1 MAEEPNQN
9 ESTPSAEAPQAAPEA
24 AAEAKPAE
32 AKPATKGEAQ
42 ALCQAGQGQGGGGR
56 FGGPGQRQGG
66 GGGRFGGPG
75 QRQGGGGRFG
85 GPGQRQGG
93 GGQRGR
99 FGGPDKPDDGFTEK
113 VLCINRSAKVVKGGR
128 RFGFS
133 AVVIVGDKKGRVGM
147 GQGKAN
153 QVADCIRKASENART
168 QLVSVVLRDTTIPH
182 EILSRYDGAKVL
194 LRPASNGTGI
204 IAGKTVRAVC
214 ELAGIRNMLSKSLG
228 SNNPLNLAKATLHG
242 LLELRDR
249 NEVMKARGKSVPEP
263 EAPAAE
269 ETPAAEEPV
278 ATEEPAVAAE

>member
-1 MAEEPNQN
+1 VAEEPKQN
-9 ESTPSAEAPQAAPEA
+9 ENAPSAEAPQAPAEA
-24 AAEAKPAE
+24 KPAEAKPAE
-32 AKPATKGEAQ
+32 AKPATKAV
-42 ALCQAGQGQGGGGR
+42 GQRQGGGSRFGGPGQGGGAR

-75 QRQGGGGRFG
+75 Q
-85 GPGQRQGG
+85 QRQGG

-99 FGGPDKPDDGFTEK
+99 FGGHDKPDDGFSEK
-113 VLCINRSAKVVKGGR
+113 VLSINRSAKVVKGGR

-133 AVVIVGDKKGRVGM
+133 AVVIVGDKKGKVGM

-153 QVADCIRKASENART
+153 QVPDCIRKASENARA

-182 EILSRYDGAKVL
+182 EVLSRYDGAKVL
-194 LRPASNGTGI
+194 LRPASTGTGL

-214 ELAGIRNMLSKSLG
+214 ELAGVRNMLSKSLG
-228 SNNPLNLAKATLHG
+228 SNNPLNLAKATLAG

-249 NEVMKARGKSVPEP
+249 NEVMKARGKYVPEP

-269 ETPAAEEPV
+269 EPAAAAEPV
-278 ATEEPAVAAE
+278 AAEEPAVAAE

>member
-1 MAEEPNQN
+1 VAEEPKQN
-9 ESTPSAEAPQAAPEA
+9 ENAPSAEAPQAPAEA
-24 AAEAKPAE
+24 KPAEAKPAE
-32 AKPATKGEAQ
+32 AKPATKAV
-42 ALCQAGQGQGGGGR
+42 GQRQGGGSRFGGPGQGGGAR

-75 QRQGGGGRFG
+75 Q
-85 GPGQRQGG
+85 QRQGG

-99 FGGPDKPDDGFTEK
+99 FGGHDKPDDGFSEK
-113 VLCINRSAKVVKGGR
+113 VLSINRSAKVVKGGR

-133 AVVIVGDKKGRVGM
+133 AVVIVGDKKGKVGM

-153 QVADCIRKASENART
+153 QVPDCIRKASENARA

-182 EILSRYDGAKVL
+182 EVLSRYDGAKVL
-194 LRPASNGTGI
+194 LRPASAGTGL

-214 ELAGIRNMLSKSLG
+214 ELAGVRNMLSKSLG
-228 SNNPLNLAKATLHG
+228 SNNPLNLAKATLAG

-249 NEVMKARGKSVPEP
+249 NEVMKARGKYVPEP

-269 ETPAAEEPV
+269 EPVAAADSVAAEESV
-278 ATEEPAVAAE
+278 VAAE

>member
-9 ESTPSAEAPQAAPEA
+9 ENAPSAEAPQAP
-24 AAEAKPAE
+24 AEAPQAPAE
-32 AKPATKGEAQ
+32 APATAKPATKGPSQAQ
-42 ALCQAGQGQGGGGR
+42 
-56 FGGPGQRQGG
+56 G

-93 GGQRGR
+93 GGGGGRFGGPGQRQGGGGQRGR
-99 FGGPDKPDDGFTEK
+99 FGGNDKPDDGFSEK

-133 AVVIVGDKKGRVGM
+133 AVVIVGDKKGKVGM

-182 EILSRYDGAKVL
+182 EVLSRYDGAKVL
-194 LRPASNGTGI
+194 LRPASTGTGI

-214 ELAGIRNMLSKSLG
+214 ELAGVRNMLSKSLG
-228 SNNPLNLAKATLHG
+228 SNNPVNVAKATLGG

-249 NEVMKARGKSVPEP
+249 NEVMKARGKNVPEP
-263 EAPAAE
+263 EAPAVE
-269 ETPAAEEPV
+269 EPAAAAEPV
-278 ATEEPAVAAE
+278 AAEEPAVAAE

>member
-1 MAEEPNQN
+1 MAEQPNQN
-9 ESTPSAEAPQAAPEA
+9 ESTPSAEPPQAAPEA
-24 AAEAKPAE
+24 TAKE
-32 AKPATKGEAQ
+32 QPATG
-42 ALCQAGQGQGGGGR
+42 GQVV
-56 FGGPGQRQGG
+56 
-66 GGGRFGGPG
+66 GPG

-85 GPGQRQGG
+85 GPGQRQGAGGQRG

-99 FGGPDKPDDGFTEK
+99 FGDQPDDGFTEK
-113 VLCINRSAKVVKGGR
+113 VLSINRSAKVVKGGR

-168 QLVSVVLRDTTIPH
+168 QLVNVILRDTTIPH
-182 EILSRYDGAKVL
+182 EVLSRYDGAKVL

-214 ELAGIRNMLSKSLG
+214 ELAGVRNMLSKSLG
-228 SNNPLNLAKATLHG
+228 SNNPLNLAKATLKG

-249 NEVMKARGKSVPEP
+249 NEVMKARGKSIPEP
-263 EAPAAE
+263 EAATTEEPAA
-269 ETPAAEEPV
+269 TEEPV
-278 ATEEPAVAAE
+278 AAAE

>member
-1 MAEEPNQN
+1 MAEEHNQN
-9 ESTPSAEAPQAAPEA
+9 ENAPSAEVPQATTEAP
-24 AAEAKPAE
+24 AKAQPAK
-32 AKPATKGEAQ
+32 AQPATQGGGQ
-42 ALCQAGQGQGGGGR
+42 AQGGGGR
-56 FGGPGQRQGG
+56 FGGSGQRQGG
-66 GGGRFGGPG
+66 GGHFGGPG

-99 FGGPDKPDDGFTEK
+99 FGGNDKPDDGFSEK

-168 QLVSVVLRDTTIPH
+168 QLVNVVLRDTTIPH
-182 EILSRYDGAKVL
+182 EVLSRYDGAKVL
-194 LRPASNGTGI
+194 LRPASTGTGI

-214 ELAGIRNMLSKSLG
+214 ELAGVRNMLSKSLG
-228 SNNPLNLAKATLHG
+228 SNNPVNLAKATLGG

-249 NEVMKARGKSVPEP
+249 NEVMKVRGKSIPEP

-269 ETPAAEEPV
+269 EPAAAEPV
-278 ATEEPAVAAE
+278 VVDERAVAAE

>member
-9 ESTPSAEAPQAAPEA
+9 ESTASAEAPQAAPEA
-24 AAEAKPAE
+24 TAEVKPAK
-32 AKPATKGEAQ
+32 AQPASG
-42 ALCQAGQGQGGGGR
+42 GQGQAQGGGGR
-56 FGGPGQRQGG
+56 FGGPGQRQG

-99 FGGPDKPDDGFTEK
+99 FGGRDQPDDGFTEK

-168 QLVSVVLRDTTIPH
+168 QLVSVILRDTTIPH
-182 EILSRYDGAKVL
+182 EVLSRYDGAKVL

-214 ELAGIRNMLSKSLG
+214 ELAGVRNMLSKSLG
-228 SNNPLNLAKATLHG
+228 SNNPLNLAKATLKG

-249 NEVMKARGKSVPEP
+249 NEVMKARGKSIPEP
-263 EAPAAE
+263 ETATTE
-269 ETPAAEEPV
+269 EPIAEEP
-278 ATEEPAVAAE
+278 AAAAEPVTAAE

>member
-1 MAEEPNQN
+1 MAEESNQKEN
-9 ESTPSAEAPQAAPEA
+9 APSAEAPQAPA
-24 AAEAKPAE
+24 AAKPAE
-32 AKPATKGEAQ
+32 AKPATQGAG
-42 ALCQAGQGQGGGGR
+42 QAGQRQGGGAGHFGGPGQRQGGGGR

-75 QRQGGGGRFG
+75 QRQGGGG
-85 GPGQRQGG
+85 
-93 GGQRGR
+93 QRGR
-99 FGGPDKPDDGFTEK
+99 FGGHDKPDDGFTEK

-182 EILSRYDGAKVL
+182 EVLSRYDGAKVL

-204 IAGKTVRAVC
+204 IAGKTVRAIC
-214 ELAGIRNMLSKSLG
+214 ELAGVRNMLSKSLG
-228 SNNPLNLAKATLHG
+228 SNNPVNLAKATLGG

-249 NEVMKARGKSVPEP
+249 NEVMKARGKNVPEP

-269 ETPAAEEPV
+269 EPAAAAEPV
-278 ATEEPAVAAE
+278 AAEEPAVAAE

>member
-1 MAEEPNQN
+1 VAEEPKQN
-9 ESTPSAEAPQAAPEA
+9 ENAPSAEAPQAPAEA
-24 AAEAKPAE
+24 KPAEAKPAE
-32 AKPATKGEAQ
+32 AKPATKAV
-42 ALCQAGQGQGGGGR
+42 GQRQGGGSRFGGPGQGGGAR

-75 QRQGGGGRFG
+75 Q
-85 GPGQRQGG
+85 QRQGG

-99 FGGPDKPDDGFTEK
+99 FGGHDKPDDGFSEK
-113 VLCINRSAKVVKGGR
+113 VLSINRSAKVVKGGR

-133 AVVIVGDKKGRVGM
+133 AVVIVGDKKGKVGM

-153 QVADCIRKASENART
+153 QVPDCIRKASENARA

-182 EILSRYDGAKVL
+182 EVLSRYDGAKVL
-194 LRPASNGTGI
+194 LRPASTGTGI

-214 ELAGIRNMLSKSLG
+214 ELAGVRNMLSKSLG
-228 SNNPLNLAKATLHG
+228 SNNPLNLAKATLAG

-249 NEVMKARGKSVPEP
+249 NEVMKARGKYVPEP

-269 ETPAAEEPV
+269 ESVVAADSVAAEESV
-278 ATEEPAVAAE
+278 VAAE

>member
-1 MAEEPNQN
+1 MAEESNQKEN
-9 ESTPSAEAPQAAPEA
+9 APSAEAPQAPA
-24 AAEAKPAE
+24 AAKPAE
-32 AKPATKGEAQ
+32 AKPATQGAG
-42 ALCQAGQGQGGGGR
+42 QAGQRQGGGAGHFGGPGQRQGGGGAR

-75 QRQGGGGRFG
+75 QRQGGGG
-85 GPGQRQGG
+85 
-93 GGQRGR
+93 QRGR
-99 FGGPDKPDDGFTEK
+99 FGGHDKPDDGFTEK
-113 VLCINRSAKVVKGGR
+113 VLSINRSAKVVKGGR

-133 AVVIVGDKKGRVGM
+133 AVVIVGDKKGKVGM

-182 EILSRYDGAKVL
+182 EVLSRYDGAKVL
-194 LRPASNGTGI
+194 LRPASTGTGI

-214 ELAGIRNMLSKSLG
+214 ELAGVRNMLSKSLG
-228 SNNPLNLAKATLHG
+228 SNNPVNLAKATLGG

-249 NEVMKARGKSVPEP
+249 NEVMKARGKNVPEP

-269 ETPAAEEPV
+269 EPAAAAEPV
-278 ATEEPAVAAE
+278 AAEEPAVAAE

>member
-9 ESTPSAEAPQAAPEA
+9 KSTPSAEAPQAAPEA

-32 AKPATKGEAQ
+32 AKPATKGEGQ
-42 ALCQAGQGQGGGGR
+42 ALGQAGQGQGGGGR
-56 FGGPGQRQGG
+56 FGGPGQRQG
-66 GGGRFGGPG
+66 
-75 QRQGGGGRFG
+75 GGGGRFG

-153 QVADCIRKASENART
+153 QVADCIRKASENARA
-168 QLVSVVLRDTTIPH
+168 QLVNVVLRDTTIPH

-228 SNNPLNLAKATLHG
+228 SNNPLNLAKAPLHG
-242 LLELRDR
+242 RVELRDR

>member
-1 MAEEPNQN
+1 MAEQPNQN
-9 ESTPSAEAPQAAPEA
+9 ESTPSAEPPQAAPEA
-24 AAEAKPAE
+24 TAKE
-32 AKPATKGEAQ
+32 QPATG
-42 ALCQAGQGQGGGGR
+42 GQVV
-56 FGGPGQRQGG
+56 GPGQRQG

-93 GGQRGR
+93 GGRFGGPGQRQGAGGQRGGGQRGR
-99 FGGPDKPDDGFTEK
+99 FGDQPDDGFTEK
-113 VLCINRSAKVVKGGR
+113 VLSINRSAKVVKGGR

-153 QVADCIRKASENART
+153 QVPDCIRKASENART
-168 QLVSVVLRDTTIPH
+168 QLVNVILRDTTIPH
-182 EILSRYDGAKVL
+182 EVLSRYDGAKVL

-214 ELAGIRNMLSKSLG
+214 ELAGVRNMLSKSLG
-228 SNNPLNLAKATLHG
+228 SNNPVNLAKATLHG

-249 NEVMKARGKSVPEP
+249 NEVMKARGKSIPES
-263 EAPAAE
+263 EA
-269 ETPAAEEPV
+269 ETAEEPNAAAEPV
-278 ATEEPAVAAE
+278 PAEEPAAAAE

>member
-1 MAEEPNQN
+1 MAEESNQK
-9 ESTPSAEAPQAAPEA
+9 ETPSAEAPQA
-24 AAEAKPAE
+24 PAS
-32 AKPATKGEAQ
+32 AKPATQGASEA
-42 ALCQAGQGQGGGGR
+42 LGQAGQRQGGGPGHFGGPGQRQGGGGR

-75 QRQGGGGRFG
+75 QRQGGGG
-85 GPGQRQGG
+85 
-93 GGQRGR
+93 QRGR
-99 FGGPDKPDDGFTEK
+99 FGGNDKPDDGFSEK

-133 AVVIVGDKKGRVGM
+133 AVVIVGDKKGKVGM

-182 EILSRYDGAKVL
+182 EVLSRYDGAKVL
-194 LRPASNGTGI
+194 LRPASTGTGI

-214 ELAGIRNMLSKSLG
+214 ELAGVRNMLSKSLG
-228 SNNPLNLAKATLHG
+228 SNNPVNLAKATLGG

-269 ETPAAEEPV
+269 EPAAAAEPV
-278 ATEEPAVAAE
+278 AAEEPAVAAE

>member
-9 ESTPSAEAPQAAPEA
+9 ENAPSAEAPQAP
-24 AAEAKPAE
+24 AEAPQAPAE
-32 AKPATKGEAQ
+32 APATAKPATKGPSQAQ
-42 ALCQAGQGQGGGGR
+42 
-56 FGGPGQRQGG
+56 G

-93 GGQRGR
+93 GGGGGRFGGPGQRQGGGGQRGR
-99 FGGPDKPDDGFTEK
+99 FGGNDKPDDGFSEK

-133 AVVIVGDKKGRVGM
+133 AVVIVGDKKGKVGM

-182 EILSRYDGAKVL
+182 EVLSRYDGAKVL
-194 LRPASNGTGI
+194 LRPASTGTGI

-214 ELAGIRNMLSKSLG
+214 ELAGVRNMLSKSLG
-228 SNNPLNLAKATLHG
+228 SNNPVNLAKATLGG

-249 NEVMKARGKSVPEP
+249 NEVMKARGKNVPEP

-269 ETPAAEEPV
+269 ELAAAAEPV
-278 ATEEPAVAAE
+278 AAEEPAVAAE